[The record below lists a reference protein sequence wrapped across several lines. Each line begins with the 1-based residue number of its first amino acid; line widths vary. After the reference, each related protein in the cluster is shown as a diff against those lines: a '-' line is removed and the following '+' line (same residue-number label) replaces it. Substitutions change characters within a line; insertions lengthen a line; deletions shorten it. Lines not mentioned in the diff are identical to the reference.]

1 MGAQGSAEPVK
12 SVDTNLL
19 VRVIVKDDPVQ
30 TPIAAAA
37 FERPVFV
44 SHGVIMETEWVLRSR
59 YRLPREEICGALKRL
74 LLDVETVKVAERE
87 LVAWSLERYA
97 AGADL
102 DDMLHIVASRGSE
115 AFLTF
120 DKGLVDA
127 AGPGSPTPVEG
138 LS

>member
-1 MGAQGSAEPVK
+1 MK

-44 SHGVIMETEWVLRSR
+44 SHSVIMETEWVLRSR
-59 YRLPREEICGALKRL
+59 YRLPRAEIGDALKRL

-87 LVAWSLERYA
+87 MVAWSLDRYA

-102 DDMLHIVASRGSE
+102 DDMLHLVASRGFE

-120 DKGLVDA
+120 DRDLADA
-127 AGPGSPTPVEG
+127 AGPESPTPVER